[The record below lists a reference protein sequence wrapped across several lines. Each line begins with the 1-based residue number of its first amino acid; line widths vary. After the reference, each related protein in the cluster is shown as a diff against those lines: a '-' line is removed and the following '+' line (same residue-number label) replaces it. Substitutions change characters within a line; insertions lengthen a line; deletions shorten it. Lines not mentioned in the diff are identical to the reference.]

1 MNDMMR
7 SPASM
12 CPKSAPEI
20 HKPLPRRPRSVSL
33 PSSPTLPV
41 ELPGSILLENQGF
54 PSTPDAGSATRST
67 MRPTRSVNSLSANV
81 AAKPSPSKVPLR
93 HRRSSSEANVNLQRR
108 SKSRPSLMSPSSTD
122 GKIATCSVSTNR
134 ARASSSESIRARIG
148 AEKPLQPSPLAVEG
162 KPWDNTGGERP
173 TISRQDE
180 VSTNCFFHGQFSF
193 ARLELVVL
201 CITKRFQI
209 FYSCSAAFSL

>member
-12 CPKSAPEI
+12 CPKSALEI
-20 HKPLPRRPRSVSL
+20 HKPLPSRPRSVSL

-54 PSTPDAGSATRST
+54 PSSPDAGSATRST
-67 MRPTRSVNSLSANV
+67 MRPTRSVNSLSTSV

-93 HRRSSSEANVNLQRR
+93 HRKSSSEANTNIQRR
-108 SKSRPSLMSPSSTD
+108 SRSRPSLMSPSSTD
-122 GKIATCSVSTNR
+122 GRIATCSVSANGGRT
-134 ARASSSESIRARIG
+134 SSSESVKARIG
-148 AEKPLQPSPLAVEG
+148 AEKPLQSSPLAVEG
-162 KPWDNTGGERP
+162 RPWDSTGGERP
-173 TISRQDE
+173 EISRQDE
-180 VSTNCFFHGQFSF
+180 VSANCFFHRQPSF
-193 ARLELVVL
+193 EQLEHVVL

-209 FYSCSAAFSL
+209 FYRCSAAFSL